1 MRFVCLFSSAL
12 LVAALLLVSCVE
24 HQETPGMITES
35 KALELAKKE
44 FVRNGLRLEDYR
56 VSVKTNSSGQ
66 NWIIW
71 FDRKGEYSVPG
82 GSMQL
87 RLKKPQAR
95 SFLCLGSKCIDV
107 TSLFQREMDFPS

>member
-1 MRFVCLFSSAL
+1 MGSSEGALMRLVCLFSSAL

-44 FVRNGLRLEDYR
+44 FVRNGLKLEDYR
-56 VSVKTNSSGQ
+56 VSAKADSSGQ
-66 NWIIW
+66 NWIVW

-82 GSMQL
+82 G
-87 RLKKPQAR
+87 KHA
-95 SFLCLGSKCIDV
+95 V
-107 TSLFQREMDFPS
+107 TVQKTTGKVVFMPGE